1 MISTGCAPSSCKSL
15 RRFWRHG
22 RWGRANV
29 GGFSMSDIVSSE
41 ESERTVR
48 LRDAAVHAQALSVD
62 WHKIA
67 SDSDYRELIRQK
79 RNFILP
85 ATLFFL
91 IYYFGFLIV
100 VGYFPTVAETNV
112 IGNINVAYLLAL
124 SEFVMAWV
132 IVYLYVKRAGLF
144 DKLVH
149 TIMNKVKGAR

>member
-1 MISTGCAPSSCKSL
+1 MLG
-15 RRFWRHG
+15 
-22 RWGRANV
+22 V
-29 GGFSMSDIVSSE
+29 FSMSDIISSE
-41 ESERTVR
+41 KGERTVQR
-48 LRDAAVHAQALSVD
+48 ANTAVHAQMLSVD

-67 SDSDYRELIRQK
+67 SDSDYRELMRRK

-100 VGYFPTVAETNV
+100 VGYFPALAETNV

-124 SEFVMAWV
+124 SEFVMAWT
-132 IVYLYVKRAGLF
+132 IVFLYVWRAGLF

-149 TIMNKVKGAR
+149 IIMSKVKGAR